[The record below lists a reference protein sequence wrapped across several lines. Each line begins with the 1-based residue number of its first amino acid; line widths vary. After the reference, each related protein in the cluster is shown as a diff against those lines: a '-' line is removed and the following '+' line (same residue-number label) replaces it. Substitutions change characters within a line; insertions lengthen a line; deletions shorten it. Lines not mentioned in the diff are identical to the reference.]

1 MLAALL
7 ALPAF
12 AVVRFFG
19 TEVARWIGGGCLT
32 ASIFTFLA
40 YWKDKHLARANA
52 SRIPEKTLHV
62 MELLGGWPGAFL
74 AQRVLRHKSAKGTYQ
89 FFFVLIIGL
98 YQFLATDALLG
109 WPLLRLLAGAVSAD
123 R

>member
-1 MLAALL
+1 M

-89 FFFVLIIGL
+89 F
-98 YQFLATDALLG
+98 LATDALLG